1 MAEETISSEQAA
13 TPEPA
18 AASDTVDVAGQSEG
32 QAVEFES
39 LFDEG
44 VSDAELMG
52 EEEQTEKPS
61 EAKEEPAPSPPKD
74 VKESEKEPETPKEEE
89 PQADEGQQDKPP
101 KGFVP
106 IQALH
111 QERTQR
117 QVMAQQLQQLQAQ
130 LDAAKTAKPET
141 DKPEADGEFKV
152 LSESEFNELL
162 EEDPVEAIKYDRKLR
177 SWETQQA
184 EKANAAKAE
193 QSIIDRSIS
202 MMVEAVPGLYD
213 QENDTNEQ
221 LTNFAAEHGFTD
233 LDGLSIVTD
242 PRTKVI
248 PVNGGKPQLLG
259 ETAAH
264 FVTLLSNLFQTTKNG
279 DKAKDSTLKAEV
291 TKELLSKLKQ
301 SPAGQHVSLGDIP
314 GGDTIDVTAGPMTE
328 AQYAKMSAEDKRRY
342 LGG

>member
-1 MAEETISSEQAA
+1 MAEEAISSEQAA

-18 AASDTVDVAGQSEG
+18 AASDTMDVGGQSEG
-32 QAVEFES
+32 QAVGFES
-39 LFDEG
+39 LFEES

-52 EEEQTEKPS
+52 EEAES
-61 EAKEEPAPSPPKD
+61 ETKEETVSSPPKD
-74 VKESEKEPETPKEEE
+74 EKEPETEPETKED
-89 PQADEGQQDKPP
+89 PPDDEGQEKPP

-117 QVMAQQLQQLQAQ
+117 QVLAQQLQQLQAQ
-130 LDAAKTAKPET
+130 LDAAKTAKPEAEAQDT
-141 DKPEADGEFKV
+141 DSDFKV

-177 SWETQQA
+177 SWETRQA
-184 EKANAAKAE
+184 EEANAAKAE

-202 MMVEAVPGLYD
+202 MMVDTVPGLYD
-213 QENDTNEQ
+213 EGNDTNEQ

-233 LDGLSIVTD
+233 LNGLSIVTD
-242 PRTKVI
+242 PRTRVI
-248 PVNGGKPQLLG
+248 PANGGKPQLLG

-264 FVTLLSNLFQTTKNG
+264 FVTLLNDLFQSTKNG
-279 DKAKDSTLKAEV
+279 DKTKDSTLKAEA